1 LSIDIFYKNKKY
13 FQLKNVCKKIIHA
26 SYPIILFIESLKT
39 NMIKSTFY
47 LLLSIL
53 IATCLVIFQETMS
66 NLTWLL
72 SVEMPVTF
80 LIFFS
85 TFFNNLLL
93 MNGGGAVPLI
103 ALIGMGMCAAF
114 LVARILLI
122 WISVDKSIAYGLAG
136 AAAILAIVL
145 LMPLAFYN
153 LDILAGARSILGKSI
168 LTFYGFL
175 SGYFFGSIS
184 QKKVAS

>member
-1 LSIDIFYKNKKY
+1 
-13 FQLKNVCKKIIHA
+13 
-26 SYPIILFIESLKT
+26 
-39 NMIKSTFY
+39 MIKSTFY
-47 LLLSIL
+47 LILSIL
-53 IATCLVIFQETMS
+53 IATCLVILQETMS
-66 NLTWLL
+66 NLIWLI

-85 TFFNNLLL
+85 IFFDNLLL

-103 ALIGMGMCAAF
+103 ALIGMGMCTAF

-122 WISVDKSIAYGLAG
+122 WVSMDKSIAYGLAG

-153 LDILAGARSILGKSI
+153 LDILAGARSMFGKSV
-168 LTFYGFL
+168 LTLYGFL
-175 SGYFFGSIS
+175 SGYFFGSVLK
-184 QKKVAS
+184 KKVKS